1 MAFMNKILSK
11 LGLTPKK
18 PKIKPG
24 KSEIHLPFSRSGD
37 DKRSH
42 DRIQPDSQAKKTMVG
57 IQADRPLGD
66 HPTKSSSGDP
76 LSCPECQ
83 YPLRVQP
90 SKSSPC
96 PNCGFLGSRGNKE
109 DTVYDPGKTV
119 AVSSLDT
126 TNDPGIQEFKFKL
139 IEESSNSEIKI
150 ESEDPEVILN
160 RSHLDPNNMSISGEQ
175 HVLIKFRLN
184 KIFIE
189 DASSN
194 GSTFIQVKNIMMI
207 QPGIRL
213 ILGNKICLFN
223 LLDPT
228 LKSPDADKATRKF
241 GGFDLNV
248 QEGASGFALV
258 DEKSGKRI
266 EFIEQHVI
274 VNRANLDTG
283 NNTISGSRHAE
294 FHFENGCWYLKDLS
308 STGATFVQVKTE
320 YQLEN
325 KMKLVIGNKVFRFE
339 YDF

>member
-1 MAFMNKILSK
+1 MNKILSK
-11 LGLTPKK
+11 LGLAPKI

-37 DKRSH
+37 DKRSR
-42 DRIQPDSQAKKTMVG
+42 DRMQSDSQTKKTMVG

-83 YPLRVQP
+83 YPLRVLP
-90 SKSSPC
+90 SRSSPC
-96 PNCGFLGSRGNKE
+96 PNCGFSGNRDNQE
-109 DTVYDPGKTV
+109 DTAYSPGKTM
-119 AVSSLDT
+119 AVSSLDLI
-126 TNDPGIQEFKFKL
+126 NDTGIQQFKFKL
-139 IEESSNSEIKI
+139 IEESSNSEIKV
-150 ESEDPEVILN
+150 ESEDPELILN
-160 RSHLDPNNMSISGEQ
+160 RSHLDPNNMSISGEK

-189 DASSN
+189 DVSSN
-194 GSTFIQVKNIMMI
+194 GSTFIQIKNSIMI

-213 ILGNKICLFN
+213 ILGNKICIFN

-228 LKSPDADKATRKF
+228 AKSPDADKATRKF

-248 QEGASGFALV
+248 QEGARGFALI

-294 FHFENGCWYLKDLS
+294 FRFENGCWYLKDLS
-308 STGATFVQVKTE
+308 STGATFIQVKTE

-325 KMKLVIGNKVFRFE
+325 NIKLIFGNKVFRFE
-339 YDF
+339 YDL